1 MNCEPLLVPSTASFT
16 PHQAIYAPALVGQGG
31 FICRPSER
39 AGMPDVRVVRDGGAD
54 VWCVVIV
61 VVVVVGKE
69 GWEMGDGK

>member
-1 MNCEPLLVPSTASFT
+1 
-16 PHQAIYAPALVGQGG
+16 
-31 FICRPSER
+31 
-39 AGMPDVRVVRDGGAD
+39 MPDVRVVRDGGAD